1 MWFDFLPGG
10 RNKCREQA
18 MFRAAA
24 APGVMIEA
32 LGERVLPSAAPPSL
46 PPADAI
52 ILPLGVSANVA
63 QQEALRADGTFSVTG
78 VHGSSLSAT
87 IDANLY
93 LDGGTPLHFTIDAH
107 VKLMG
112 NHIEGSPTMVFD
124 DGSTMSFYY
133 EIKLDKDTGI
143 FEGDFWISG
152 GTGQF
157 EGARGSGEI
166 YYPIAQ
172 VGPIEME
179 GWLLL

>member
-1 MWFDFLPGG
+1 MWFNLLPGG

-18 MFRAAA
+18 KFKAA
-24 APGVMIEA
+24 APSVMIEA
-32 LGERVLPSAAPPSL
+32 LGKRVLYSAAAPSL
-46 PPADAI
+46 PAADAVI
-52 ILPLGVSANVA
+52 VPLGVSAKVA
-63 QQEALRADGTFSVTG
+63 QKEALRVDGTFSVTG
-78 VHGSSLSAT
+78 VHGSRLSAA

-93 LDGGTPLHFTIDAH
+93 LDDGTPLHFTIDAN

-133 EIKLDKDTGI
+133 DIKLDKDTGV

-166 YYPIAQ
+166 YYPLGV
-172 VGPIEME
+172 VGPLSME
-179 GWLLL
+179 GSLWR

>member
-1 MWFDFLPGG
+1 MWINFLPGG

-32 LGERVLPSAAPPSL
+32 LGERVLPSAAAPSVT
-46 PPADAI
+46 PTAAV

-63 QQEALRADGTFSVTG
+63 QKETLRADGTFSVTG
-78 VHGSSLSAT
+78 VHGSSLSAA

-124 DGSTMSFYY
+124 DGSTMNFYY
-133 EIKLDKDTGI
+133 EIKLDKDTGV

-157 EGARGSGEI
+157 EGASGSGEI
-166 YYPIAQ
+166 YYPIAT
-172 VGPIEME
+172 VGPLSME
-179 GWLLL
+179 GSLWH